1 MKETASEGKDCDVT
15 SLSAMAKEEP
25 VHLLC
30 AGAGDRWSCTVPGA
44 CPCSLGLCSQMLA
57 RSRSCTVPDSCP
69 CSLCVHGC

>member
-30 AGAGDRWSCTVPGA
+30 AGAGDRQSCTVPGA
-44 CPCSLGLCSQMLA
+44 CPCSLGLCS
-57 RSRSCTVPDSCP
+57 
-69 CSLCVHGC
+69 